1 MFRSIIALFMLLS
14 GCAHDRAQSLVARY
28 SAGVE
33 LHEIR
38 VGDQI
43 QLTLTKDQV
52 IQGYYA
58 GKEVV
63 PLKSVAGDRAGP
75 TQFERVIKI
84 TDRDPT
90 GVLDQEE
97 RFVAGSRIKS
107 LAFTRPPTTWII
119 FHWGLI
125 GAVPGTII
133 GYQLSKITP
142 GQTTLDAVAFS
153 LVLGGIF
160 GAMTSVPGVFLSGL
174 FNQKSAQFDDVGSTW
189 LLE

>member
-1 MFRSIIALFMLLS
+1 MFRSIIALSMLLS
-14 GCAHDRAQSLVARY
+14 GCAHERAQILVARH
-28 SAGVE
+28 SAGVA

-43 QLTLTKDQV
+43 QLTLAKDEI

-63 PLKSVAGDRAGP
+63 PLKSVAGDHAGP

-84 TDRDPT
+84 TERDPT

-97 RFVAGSRIKS
+97 RFVAGGRIKS
-107 LAFTRPPTTWII
+107 LTFTRPTKTWII
-119 FHWGLI
+119 RNWALI

-133 GYQLSKITP
+133 GYNLSKITP
-142 GQTTLDAVAFS
+142 GMTNLEAVASS
-153 LVLGGIF
+153 LASGAIF
-160 GAMTSVPGVFLSGL
+160 AAIMSVPGVFISGF

>member
-1 MFRSIIALFMLLS
+1 MLLS
-14 GCAHDRAQSLVARY
+14 GCAHERAQSLVARH

-43 QLTLTKDQV
+43 QLTLPKDEM

-63 PLKSVAGDRAGP
+63 PLKSFAGDHAGHAK
-75 TQFERVIKI
+75 FERVIKI
-84 TDRDPT
+84 TNQDPT
-90 GVLDQEE
+90 GILDQAE
-97 RFVAGSRIKS
+97 RFVAGGRIKS
-107 LAFTRPPTTWII
+107 LAFTRPTKTWII
-119 FHWGLI
+119 RNWALI

-133 GYQLSKITP
+133 GYNLSKITP
-142 GQTTLDAVAFS
+142 GMTTLEAVASS
-153 LVLGGIF
+153 LASGVIF
-160 GAMTSVPGVFLSGL
+160 AAITSVPGVFISGF
-174 FNQKSAQFDDVGSTW
+174 FNQKSAQLDDVGSTW

>member
-1 MFRSIIALFMLLS
+1 MLLS
-14 GCAHDRAQSLVARY
+14 GCAHERAQSLVARH

-43 QLTLTKDQV
+43 QLTLLKDEM

-84 TDRDPT
+84 TNQVPT
-90 GVLDQEE
+90 GILDQEE

-107 LAFTRPPTTWII
+107 LTFTRPAKTWII
-119 FHWGLI
+119 LHWGLI

-133 GYQLSKITP
+133 GYNLSKITP
-142 GQTTLDAVAFS
+142 GTTTVEAVVSS
-153 LVLGGIF
+153 LFLGGIF
-160 GAMTSVPGVFLSGL
+160 GAITSVPGVFLSGF